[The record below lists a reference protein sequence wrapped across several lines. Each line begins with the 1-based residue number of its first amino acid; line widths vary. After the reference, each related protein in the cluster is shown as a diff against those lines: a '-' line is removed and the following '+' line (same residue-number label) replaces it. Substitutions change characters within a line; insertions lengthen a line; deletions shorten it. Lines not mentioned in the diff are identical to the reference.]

1 MLFWTFFQTSGG
13 GKSSQEMIE
22 ELASDILTKI
32 PADFNLEE
40 CQVSTSYL
48 STMSTMC
55 TSVTSL
61 SPDLIMALMKNPRI
75 PQIQTKFKE
84 TASQFSNSVVNHETE
99 IH

>member
-1 MLFWTFFQTSGG
+1 
-13 GKSSQEMIE
+13 MIE

-55 TSVTSL
+55 TSSYL
-61 SPDLIMALMKNPRI
+61 SITRSNYGINEKSQNPTNPNKI
-75 PQIQTKFKE
+75 
-84 TASQFSNSVVNHETE
+84 
-99 IH
+99 

>member
-55 TSVTSL
+55 TRSYL
-61 SPDLIMALMKNPRI
+61 SITRSNYGINEKS
-75 PQIQTKFKE
+75 IQTKFKE
-84 TASQFSNSVVNHETE
+84 TASQF
-99 IH
+99 

>member
-48 STMSTMC
+48 SIMSTMC
-55 TSVTSL
+55 TSTVLTSL

-84 TASQFSNSVVNHETE
+84 TASQF
-99 IH
+99 

>member
-55 TSVTSL
+55 TSSYFSITRSNYGINEK
-61 SPDLIMALMKNPRI
+61 SQNPTNPNKI
-75 PQIQTKFKE
+75 
-84 TASQFSNSVVNHETE
+84 
-99 IH
+99 